1 MNWRLKHFVALGAA
15 SFLTLPS
22 AWACSVCYGE
32 PDSPMTRGLTW
43 AIIALAGTVGAV
55 LTGVT
60 MFFVHAN
67 RRAKGL
73 QTADENSKRA
83 HVHS

>member
-1 MNWRLKHFVALGAA
+1 MKRRLKNIVALGAVQ
-15 SFLTLPS
+15 FLTLPS

-43 AIIALAGTVGAV
+43 AIIALAGTVGTV
-55 LTGVT
+55 LAGVT

-73 QTADENSKRA
+73 QAPDQKPERA
-83 HVHS
+83 HLPS